1 VPKDRIFKWT
11 LLISLLT
18 HSALFW
24 ELPRFNILPSKRV
37 LTKLEVT
44 YYQIKE
50 KPKVTSLAQ
59 PPIVKHPLIKE
70 ETFKIKQIVQNAFL
84 TEPKKNTVIK
94 AGGEKTSASKV
105 TISKD
110 KAKEGEKKKADDK
123 LSKNPIYLKYT
134 QTLHQKIRQI
144 ALKNCPKNFQD
155 GAVFVSF
162 TVSSNGQL
170 KEVKVIDG
178 KSNAEN
184 ILKEIAQRS
193 IQEAAPFPQFPESF
207 NQPEITFNVII
218 SFETER

>member
-1 VPKDRIFKWT
+1 MSKDRIFKWT

-24 ELPRFNILPSKRV
+24 ELPRFNILPSKRA

-50 KPKVTSLAQ
+50 KPKVTPVAQ
-59 PPIVKHPLIKE
+59 PPIVKHPAIRE
-70 ETFKIKQIVQNAFL
+70 EAFKIKQIVQNTFL

-94 AGGEKTSASKV
+94 AEEEKISASKV
-105 TISKD
+105 TVSKNN
-110 KAKEGEKKKADDK
+110 EEKKSQDK
-123 LSKNPIYLKYT
+123 LSKNPIYLTYT
-134 QTLHQKIRQI
+134 QTLHQKIRQM

-162 TVSSNGQL
+162 TISSNGQL
-170 KEVKVIDG
+170 KEARVIEE

-193 IQEAAPFPQFPESF
+193 IQEAAPFPQFLESF
-207 NQPEITFNVII
+207 NQSDITFNVII
-218 SFETER
+218 SFETEQ